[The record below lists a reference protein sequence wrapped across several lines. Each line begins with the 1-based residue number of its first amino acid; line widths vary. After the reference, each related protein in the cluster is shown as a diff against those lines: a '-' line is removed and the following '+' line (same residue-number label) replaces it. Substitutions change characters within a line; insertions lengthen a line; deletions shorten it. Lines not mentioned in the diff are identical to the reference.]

1 MQIKGAYQYESV
13 FTEHNPTKSESER
26 NWSEKLFTMTG
37 TNAQM
42 SYMWLTTQKRK
53 ENCRGLFCVPALTA
67 CHRETLS
74 LI

>member
-13 FTEHNPTKSESER
+13 FTEHNPTKSESKR

-42 SYMWLTTQKRK
+42 SYMWLTNQKGRK
-53 ENCRGLFCVPALTA
+53 IVEDCSVCP
-67 CHRETLS
+67 H
-74 LI
+74 

>member
-1 MQIKGAYQYESV
+1 MNKGC
-13 FTEHNPTKSESER
+13 ER

-42 SYMWLTTQKRK
+42 SYMWLTTQKRQ

-67 CHRETLS
+67 CHKEMLS
-74 LI
+74 VV

>member
-1 MQIKGAYQYESV
+1 MQIKGAYLYESV

-42 SYMWLTTQKRK
+42 SYMWLTNQKGRK
-53 ENCRGLFCVPALTA
+53 IVEDCSVCP
-67 CHRETLS
+67 H
-74 LI
+74 

>member
-13 FTEHNPTKSESER
+13 FTEHNPTKSESKR

-37 TNAQM
+37 TNVQM

-53 ENCRGLFCVPALTA
+53 EKDRGLFCVPALTA
-67 CHRETLS
+67 CYRETLS
-74 LI
+74 VI